1 MCNPYHMAPR
11 DHVARCFCAIAP
23 QDKRSAALPKPDQW
37 AAWFATTPE
46 EAMGML
52 MAPPMRYFDL
62 ADARQTDEL
71 LGRS

>member
-11 DHVARCFCAIAP
+11 EHVARCFRAIVSR
-23 QDKRSAALPKPDQW
+23 DKRSAVPLKPDQW
-37 AAWFATTPE
+37 ASWFAATPE

-62 ADARQTDEL
+62 ADALRTDEP